1 MKIAINK
8 GIDLYIYI
16 RIKKI
21 NLIIK
26 NKINIIKKKYI
37 NININI

>member
-16 RIKKI
+16 KIKKKI

-26 NKINIIKKKYI
+26 NRINIIKKKKY
-37 NININI
+37 